1 MAREGERSAPVS
13 GVVLAAA
20 FAVLVA
26 FGVFVAFLIAEV
38 DVDETRWTRLAWIFA
53 SVEAIA
59 FGAAGALFGSSIQR
73 ARAERAE
80 SEAADNRQA
89 AANGR
94 ALAELVKADAP
105 QGAEQPDGR
114 LESLGPG
121 DRGAAADLARRHAD
135 VARSLFP

>member
-1 MAREGERSAPVS
+1 MAREGERSAPIS
-13 GVVLAAA
+13 GIALAAA

-26 FGVFVAFLIAEV
+26 FGVFVAVLIAEV
-38 DVDETRWTRLAWIFA
+38 DAEETRWTRLAWIFA

-80 SEAADNRQA
+80 AEAAEHRQD

-94 ALAELVKADAP
+94 ALAEVVKADAP
-105 QGAEQPDGR
+105 EDGAGGGG

-121 DRGAAADLARRHAD
+121 DRRAAGDVARRHAD
-135 VARSLFP
+135 VAKRLFP